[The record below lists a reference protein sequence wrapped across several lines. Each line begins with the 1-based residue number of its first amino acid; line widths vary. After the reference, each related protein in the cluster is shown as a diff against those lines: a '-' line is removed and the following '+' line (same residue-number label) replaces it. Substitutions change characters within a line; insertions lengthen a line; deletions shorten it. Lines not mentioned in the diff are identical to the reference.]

1 MVLLQR
7 KLYFSKDPEG
17 VQHFRGGG
25 DVQLFPV
32 GGGPNANFYRKPI
45 SLVIFQEGIRTP
57 YPPLDPHTVL
67 VHPRKMVLYIQGTRL
82 LSTVLV
88 QPRIRLLN

>member
-7 KLYFSKDPEG
+7 KLCFSKDPEG
-17 VQHFRGGG
+17 GGG
-25 DVQLFPV
+25 VEVKMLIYLETHITCDFP
-32 GGGPNANFYRKPI
+32 R
-45 SLVIFQEGIRTP
+45 GIWTS
-57 YPPLDPHTVL
+57 YPPLDPHMVL
-67 VHPRKMVLYIQGTRL
+67 VHVHPRTLVLYIQGTRL